1 MWIEYKLDKYI
12 KSLVDELYSEYELW
26 FNTEYKGVKK
36 TKITN
41 AIACVIYNLTF
52 SIKSSKPQVSVTLNE
67 NSFSKTTVYNG
78 VDTGRKVSYTAFK
91 EVLEWMCDSGLT
103 ELQLG
108 GVKTWKKS
116 NRGSGGNV
124 MPDKVEPTY
133 LTMSKF
139 LEEKIRACYPE
150 LSELPT
156 VPDVIQVRDK
166 DKNIVEKPLGY
177 QQKKLVKMLNS
188 YNKYSRRFI
197 ISVLDDAFDI
207 QLRKVY
213 NNSSFKNGGRSYV
226 IGEGTTIM
234 ARTFRKKIKIDGEDT
249 VEIDFKSLH
258 PSLIAEICDV
268 TLPDNFDPY
277 GIEMDGYDTKAL
289 RKICKIAFLCM
300 FNAADFNQALA
311 AVTNELRSLKDE
323 ETDEHLPTVW
333 KQKGLVPQVIAV
345 KTILHNLAEHN
356 MYAADWM
363 FSGKGVNLQY
373 IDSQIMDLI
382 IQQFMDI
389 DEFVLPV
396 HDSIIV
402 QERLKEFGENSM
414 RVAYKQILGSDNNC
428 RLEVK

>member
-12 KSLVDELYSEYELW
+12 NSLVDELVVEYESWYDVQL
-26 FNTEYKGVKK
+26 KGVKR
-36 TKITN
+36 TKIRN
-41 AIACVIYNLTF
+41 AIACIIYNLSF
-52 SIKSSKPQVSVTLNE
+52 SVKSNRAKVSITLDKC
-67 NSFSKTTVYNG
+67 SFSKSTIYNG
-78 VDTGRKVSYTAFK
+78 VDTGRKVSYSAFK
-91 EVLEWMCDSGLT
+91 EVLQWLCETGLT
-103 ELQLG
+103 TLELG
-108 GVKTWKKS
+108 GVKTWKE
-116 NRGSGGNV
+116 NTRCHGGKL
-124 MPDKVEPTY
+124 MPDRVEPT
-133 LTMSKF
+133 LLSMSKF
-139 LEEKIRACYPE
+139 LEDKIRACYPD

-156 VPDVIQVRDK
+156 IPDVIQVRDK
-166 DKNIVEKPLGY
+166 DKNLIEKPLGH
-177 QQKKLVKMLNS
+177 QQKKLVAMLNK
-188 YNKYSRRFI
+188 YNKYSRQFI
-197 ISVLDDAFDI
+197 ISVLEDSFDI

-213 NNSSFKNGGRSYV
+213 NNSSFVNGGRSYV

-268 TLPDNFDPY
+268 TLPDGFDPY
-277 GIEMDGYDTKAL
+277 GITMDGYDQKAL

-300 FNAADFNQALA
+300 FNAKDFNQALA
-311 AVTNELRSLKDE
+311 AVTHELRSLKDE
-323 ETDEHLPTVW
+323 ETEKHLPTQW
-333 KQKGLVPQVIAV
+333 KAEGKVPPVIEV
-345 KTILHNLAEHN
+345 KQILHRLAEHN

-402 QERLKEFGENSM
+402 QERLKEFGETSM
-414 RVAYKQILGSDNNC
+414 RIAYKQILGSDNNC
-428 RLEVK
+428 KLETK

>member
-1 MWIEYKLDKYI
+1 MWIEYKLDSKVQC
-12 KSLVDELYSEYELW
+12 LANELIGEYECW
-26 FNTEYKGVKK
+26 FNLELKGTKR
-36 TKITN
+36 TKISN
-41 AIACVIYNLTF
+41 AIACVLYNLSF
-52 SIKSSKPQVSVTLNE
+52 SLRSSKAKVGITLNE
-67 NSFSKTTVYNG
+67 NYFSKSTVYNG
-78 VDTGRKVSYTAFK
+78 VDTGRKVSYTAFR
-91 EVLEWMCDSGLT
+91 EVIQWLCETGLVQLE
-103 ELQLG
+103 LG
-108 GVKTWKKS
+108 GVRSWKK
-116 NRGSGGNV
+116 NTRGSGGDV
-124 MPDKVEPTY
+124 MPDKVEPTK
-133 LTMSKF
+133 LSMSKL
-139 LEEKIRACYPE
+139 LEDKIRACYQDI
-150 LSELPT
+150 SELPT
-156 VPDVIQVRDK
+156 IPDVIQVRDK
-166 DKNIVEKPLGY
+166 DKNVIEKPLGY

-197 ISVLDDAFDI
+197 ISVLDDSFDI

-268 TLPDNFDPY
+268 VLPEGFDPY
-277 GIEMDGYDTKAL
+277 GISMDGYDPKAL

-300 FNAADFNQALA
+300 FNARDFDQALA

-323 ETDEHLPTVW
+323 ETEEHLPTLW
-333 KQKGLVPQVIAV
+333 KQQGLVPPVIGV
-345 KTILHNLAEHN
+345 KAILQNLAEHN
-356 MYAADWM
+356 MYAAEWM

-428 RLEVK
+428 RLEYK

>member
-1 MWIEYKLDKYI
+1 MWIEYKLDNKLSNI
-12 KSLVDELYSEYELW
+12 VNDLLLDYEQWICKNL
-26 FNTEYKGVKK
+26 TGVKRV
-36 TKITN
+36 KISN
-41 AIACVIYNLTF
+41 AISCILYNLTF
-52 SIKSSKPQVSVTLNE
+52 CIKSSKHLVSVTLNE
-67 NSFSKTTVYNG
+67 NSFSKSTVYNG

-103 ELQLG
+103 ELHLG
-108 GVKTWKKS
+108 GVMTWKTNDS
-116 NRGSGGNV
+116 NDLV
-124 MPDKVEPTY
+124 PDRVEPSY
-133 LTMSKF
+133 LSMSKY
-139 LEEKIRACYPE
+139 LESKIRECYPD

-156 VPDVIQVRDK
+156 IPDVIQVRDK
-166 DKNIVEKPLGY
+166 DKKVIEKPLGY
-177 QQKKLVKMLNS
+177 QQKKLVKMLNN
-188 YNKYSRRFI
+188 YNKYSRKFI
-197 ISVLDDAFDI
+197 ISVLDDHFDV

-258 PSLIAEICDV
+258 PSLIAEICGV
-268 TLPDNFDPY
+268 VLPDDFDPY
-277 GIEMDGYDTKAL
+277 GIQIDGYDPKVL

-300 FNAADFNQALA
+300 FNAKDFNQALA
-311 AVTNELRSLKDE
+311 AVTNELRTLMDE
-323 ETDEHLPTVW
+323 ETEEHLPTIW
-333 KQKGLVPQVIAV
+333 KQMGLVPQVIAV
-345 KTILHNLAEHN
+345 KSILHKLSEHN

-382 IQQFMDI
+382 MQQFMDV

-402 QERLKEFGENSM
+402 QERLKDFGENSM
-414 RVAYKQILGSDNNC
+414 RIAYKQILGSDNNC